1 MIHGRMKQIVIMF
14 LILAGIG
21 SNYCFADSYYSL
33 LRGDTLYIG
42 NSLVERKFVWNGG
55 NLITL
60 SLKNKQNGQVWM
72 NEKLVPDFYIPK
84 QNQLALNG
92 KFNAKEVESTIVP
105 KHLEV
110 TVEYELDQLMI
121 KKVFRIYQNCPTI
134 ATDIFLKGKAYGS
147 WEVKRNYPA
156 DNAKNVLTQQNEIPV
171 LDQIAL
177 KGKHWKLNSV
187 EFFDYS
193 DYYNTF
199 VKSYTGLSYH
209 ENVYKGNLLFFHNL
223 ENDNGLFFLK
233 EAPCT
238 RAQLAY
244 PGADF
249 ITNMGQVK
257 VIGAGLTAE
266 DLPANEWVKAY
277 GCVVGVYSGGEQE
290 RLTALRLYQKN
301 LRVSDPERNEFVMMN
316 TWGDRGDTERLTE
329 GFCIRQ
335 IEACAKMG
343 ITHFQID
350 YGWQDGQDVGTY
362 LNVYNKPDFWTP
374 NKKLFPNGLDPLV
387 KKGKELGVEVCL
399 YLNPSLQNDN
409 EDWEKDA
416 NSIIAMYKAYGIR
429 YFKVDGQ
436 KMLTKI
442 AETRTLKMFEKIEK
456 ETNGNVFLNLD
467 ITAGM
472 RGGYFLYNEYGSLF
486 LENRYTEWGNYY
498 PYWTLR
504 NLWMLA
510 KYFPAERLQIE
521 FPNKWKNQDK
531 YEKEDVFAPVKYSF
545 DYLFATT
552 MAAQPLAWMDVADL
566 PEEALATQKLI
577 KKYKLIQHD
586 FHQGIILPIG
596 DEPSGRSWT
605 GFQSIGNGKGYFLV
619 FREKNE
625 DQEGRLKVYLKPGSR
640 ISLTPVL
647 GEGTKMSQR
656 VSKEGLLSVN
666 LSKENSFVL
675 YKYTID

>member
-1 MIHGRMKQIVIMF
+1 MIHGLMKQIVITF

-21 SNYCFADSYYSL
+21 SNYCFAGSYYSL

-42 NSLVERKFVWNGG
+42 NNLIERKFVWNGG
-55 NLITL
+55 NLVTL

-84 QNQLALNG
+84 QNQQASKG
-92 KFNAKEVESTIVP
+92 KFDAEEVESAIVP

-121 KKVFRIYQNCPTI
+121 KKVFRIYQYSPTI
-134 ATDIFLKGKAYGS
+134 ATDIFLKGKAYGT
-147 WEVKRNYPA
+147 WQTKCNYPT
-156 DNAKNVLTQQNEIPV
+156 DNAKNILTQQNEIPV
-171 LDQIAL
+171 IDQIAL
-177 KGKHWKLNSV
+177 KGKHWKLNTV
-187 EFFDYS
+187 EFLDYS
-193 DYYNTF
+193 DYNNTF
-199 VKSYTGLSYH
+199 IKPYSGLSYN

-238 RAQLAY
+238 RAQLSY

-249 ITNMGQVK
+249 ITNMGQVR
-257 VIGAGLTAE
+257 VIGPGLATS
-266 DLPANEWVKAY
+266 DLQANEWVKAY
-277 GCVVGVYSGGEQE
+277 GSVIGVYSGGEQE
-290 RLTALRLYQKN
+290 KLTALRLYQKN
-301 LRVSDPERNEFVMMN
+301 LRVSDPERNDFVMMN
-316 TWGDRGDTERLTE
+316 TWGDRGDVGRLTE
-329 GFCIRQ
+329 AFGIRQ

-374 NKKLFPNGLDPLV
+374 NKKLYPNGLDPLV

-429 YFKVDGQ
+429 YFKIDGQ

-442 AETRTLKMFEKIEK
+442 AEARTLKMLEKIEK
-456 ETNGNVFLNLD
+456 ETDGNVFLNLD
-467 ITAGM
+467 ITAGI

-596 DEPSGRSWT
+596 DEPSGKSWT
-605 GFQSIGNGKGYFLV
+605 GFQSIGDGKGYFLI

-625 DQEGRLKVYLKPGSR
+625 EQEGNLKVYLNPGSR
-640 ISLTPVL
+640 IGLTPVL
-647 GEGTKMSQR
+647 GEGTTMKQR
-656 VSKEGLLSVN
+656 VSADGVLSINLL
-666 LSKENSFVL
+666 KENSFVL
-675 YKYTID
+675 YQYNIE